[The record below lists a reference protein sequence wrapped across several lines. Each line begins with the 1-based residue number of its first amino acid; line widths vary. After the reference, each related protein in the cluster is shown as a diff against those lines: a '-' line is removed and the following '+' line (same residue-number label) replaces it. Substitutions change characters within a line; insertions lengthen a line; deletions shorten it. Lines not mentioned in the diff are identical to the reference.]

1 VCIPECNIGEEPI
14 MRGSYLRSHFMV
26 RDGYLYGIAL
36 LAVAASLH
44 FFLGGWIWS
53 IVPVLLALFFLWFFR
68 DPERAVP
75 QGEGLVVSPADG
87 KVTEV
92 LRVATPEGERLRLS
106 IFLNVFNVHVNRSP
120 ISGVLRE
127 VRYQKG
133 EFLNAMNPTSAEKNE
148 QNLAVVE
155 AAEGYAVAF
164 KQIAG
169 LLARRIVFKPI
180 PGARLERGER
190 IGLIKFGSRVD
201 VLLPGNAEL
210 RVKKGDHVKGGSSI
224 LANIP
229 DTPPLEAPNEL
240 LVESLV

>member
-1 VCIPECNIGEEPI
+1 
-14 MRGSYLRSHFMV
+14 MV

-120 ISGVLRE
+120 VAGVLRE
-127 VRYQKG
+127 VCYRKG
-133 EFLNAMNPTSAEKNE
+133 EFLNAMNPASAEKNE
-148 QNLAVVE
+148 QNLAVVV
-155 AAEGYAVAF
+155 ADEGYVVSF

-169 LLARRIVFKPI
+169 LLARRIVFNPA
-180 PGARLERGER
+180 PGTRLERGQR
-190 IGLIKFGSRVD
+190 IGLIKCGSRVD
-201 VLLPGNAEL
+201 VIMPGNAQIL
-210 RVKKGDHVKGGSSI
+210 VKVGDHVQG
-224 LANIP
+224 
-229 DTPPLEAPNEL
+229 
-240 LVESLV
+240 